1 MKLGIFN
8 QALSRNGF
16 GLYSVRVVTKT
27 PFFPKVF
34 VIAVNRDA
42 IVVSC

>member
-1 MKLGIFN
+1 MLGMGVTPAF
-8 QALSRNGF
+8 SE
-16 GLYSVRVVTKT
+16 LYSVRVVTKT